1 MRDSDFNCVFFRWWS
16 TKWKCFAVV
25 SVYCVSHSCTLSCF
39 QTEVRHTLPFCKNNK
54 VVVLLLL
61 LCGTKA
67 TKWTRLLLT
76 VKQGASVVVTWILV
90 GYLHS
95 RAFYHRLLTL
105 CKHHLFIAS
114 LCDGPAFE
122 GIEGGTFLKS
132 LGVCYSCFCSFWTE
146 LFFCLFVVF
155 HYCVGL
161 FVITALTFQMG
172 NKIYERIECFLSS
185 RSSRRR
191 QNEWMNTRLF

>member
-67 TKWTRLLLT
+67 TEWTRLLLT

-105 CKHHLFIAS
+105 CKHHLFYAS

-122 GIEGGTFLKS
+122 GIGRHFFKKVLAFAICVFVLFEL
-132 LGVCYSCFCSFWTE
+132 SF
-146 LFFCLFVVF
+146 
-155 HYCVGL
+155 
-161 FVITALTFQMG
+161 
-172 NKIYERIECFLSS
+172 FLSVCCVS
-185 RSSRRR
+185 LLCRVICYNSADVSDGK
-191 QNEWMNTRLF
+191 